1 MAEIIQAEGKQKGH
15 KKKAKKFSTRIDMTP
30 MVDLMCLLI
39 TFFMLTTAFS
49 KPKAME
55 ITMPE
60 PDDPNKPKEE
70 KPLVQADRTINILIS
85 GDDQIY
91 YYNGLADPTKPLPE
105 LVKTDYSKDGIRKM
119 LLQRNKVVFKAV
131 SDLKD
136 KVTKG
141 EEVMADSTLARK
153 IKELKKTA
161 DVGLPDKERSPIILI
176 KADDKAKYKNIV
188 DIIDEMA
195 ICTIAGY
202 AVVDMSPV
210 ETQMLATANGTAA
223 PAPAKK

>member
-1 MAEIIQAEGKQKGH
+1 MAEIIQAEGKQKGG
-15 KKKAKKFSTRIDMTP
+15 KKKAKKFSTHIDMTP

-60 PDDPNKPKEE
+60 KKDDPTVKAPEI
-70 KPLVQADRTINILIS
+70 QADRTINILVT
-85 GDDQIY
+85 GNDKIY
-91 YYNGLADPTKPLPE
+91 YYFGLADPKLPLPQ
-105 LVKTDYSKDGIRKM
+105 LVETSYSKDGIRKM

-131 SDLKD
+131 YELKD

-141 EEVMADSTLARK
+141 EEVLADSTLARR
-153 IKELKKTA
+153 IKELKKSDKTA
-161 DVGLPDKERSPIILI
+161 PIILI
-176 KADDKAKYKNIV
+176 KADEKAKYKNLV

-195 ICTIAGY
+195 ICTVANY
-202 AVVDMSPV
+202 AVVDISPI
-210 ETQMLATANGTAA
+210 ELQMINGTAVSA
-223 PAPAKK
+223 PAAK